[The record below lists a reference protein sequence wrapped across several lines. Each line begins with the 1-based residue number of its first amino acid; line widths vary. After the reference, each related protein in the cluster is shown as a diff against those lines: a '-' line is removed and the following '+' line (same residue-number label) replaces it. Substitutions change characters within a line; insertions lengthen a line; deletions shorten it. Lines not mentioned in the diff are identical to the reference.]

1 MNRLIWKWA
10 WRISLNWQNTH
21 QTKIWGSSAQSLE
34 QKPQQRTAWG
44 WSGVEKL
51 DMSVLA
57 FLVKSFHWGWLIVLE
72 CTELDKLWMQM
83 KTRQWWKPACLGCG
97 ESARDVQAAGLLKQ
111 KNKKQTKQK
120 IYGRACYWKQS
131 FCCCWFFINEKNE
144 GLLMRTSSK
153 EQGKHTRP
161 KTGHKYEKQQQK
173 KTCSDR
179 CGFIRKKI

>member
-44 WSGVEKL
+44 WSGAEKL

-57 FLVKSFHWGWLIVLE
+57 FLVKSFNWGWLIVLVHRAGQTVNANE
-72 CTELDKLWMQM
+72 NQAVMETRLVSDVGNQQEMCKLQDY
-83 KTRQWWKPACLGCG
+83 L
-97 ESARDVQAAGLLKQ
+97 
-111 KNKKQTKQK
+111 NKKKLKK
-120 IYGRACYWKQS
+120 IHGRACYWKQS

-153 EQGKHTRP
+153 EQGKHTRL
-161 KTGHKYEKQQQK
+161 KTGHRYEKQQQK